1 MLNKTNTWT
10 PSLFRD
16 YKNAEHDACGI
27 VSVMEKRKIPTKEN
41 IDLCIQSLVKMN
53 HRAGFINGE
62 GDGIGIHI
70 DVPKALWNEK
80 LKSSGYNPTIV
91 DHPHFI
97 VGHFFLNKNE
107 NIVDLKNHIRTQLNN
122 ENFAILFES
131 DNVINSDAL
140 GPLGKQEEPLFWQVA
155 LIAENEVVNIEQT
168 LFSVTI
174 KIEENEAIHVASLS
188 RDHVVYKVLGAGD
201 TLVCLLQ

>member
-80 LKSSGYNPTIV
+80 LKVADIIQRLWIIPTLSLDI
-91 DHPHFI
+91 F
-97 VGHFFLNKNE
+97 
-107 NIVDLKNHIRTQLNN
+107 
-122 ENFAILFES
+122 S
-131 DNVINSDAL
+131 
-140 GPLGKQEEPLFWQVA
+140 KQKREY
-155 LIAENEVVNIEQT
+155 
-168 LFSVTI
+168 S
-174 KIEENEAIHVASLS
+174 
-188 RDHVVYKVLGAGD
+188 
-201 TLVCLLQ
+201 

>member
-91 DHPHFI
+91 MIPTLSLDI
-97 VGHFFLNKNE
+97 FF
-107 NIVDLKNHIRTQLNN
+107 
-122 ENFAILFES
+122 
-131 DNVINSDAL
+131 
-140 GPLGKQEEPLFWQVA
+140 
-155 LIAENEVVNIEQT
+155 
-168 LFSVTI
+168 
-174 KIEENEAIHVASLS
+174 
-188 RDHVVYKVLGAGD
+188 
-201 TLVCLLQ
+201 

>member
-16 YKNAEHDACGI
+16 YKMQNMMRGI

-80 LKSSGYNPTIV
+80 LKVADIIQRLWIIPT
-91 DHPHFI
+91 
-97 VGHFFLNKNE
+97 L
-107 NIVDLKNHIRTQLNN
+107 
-122 ENFAILFES
+122 
-131 DNVINSDAL
+131 
-140 GPLGKQEEPLFWQVA
+140 
-155 LIAENEVVNIEQT
+155 
-168 LFSVTI
+168 
-174 KIEENEAIHVASLS
+174 SL
-188 RDHVVYKVLGAGD
+188 DIF
-201 TLVCLLQ
+201 

>member
-1 MLNKTNTWT
+1 MRVESFPLWRN
-10 PSLFRD
+10 
-16 YKNAEHDACGI
+16 
-27 VSVMEKRKIPTKEN
+27 EKFLQKN

-70 DVPKALWNEK
+70 DVPKSLWNEK

-107 NIVDLKNHIRTQLNN
+107 NIVNLKIIFVHN
-122 ENFAILFES
+122 
-131 DNVINSDAL
+131 
-140 GPLGKQEEPLFWQVA
+140 
-155 LIAENEVVNIEQT
+155 
-168 LFSVTI
+168 
-174 KIEENEAIHVASLS
+174 
-188 RDHVVYKVLGAGD
+188 
-201 TLVCLLQ
+201 

>member
-16 YKNAEHDACGI
+16 YRNAEHDACGI

-70 DVPKALWNEK
+70 DVPKTLWNEK

-97 VGHFFLNKNE
+97 VGLFFSK
-107 NIVDLKNHIRTQLNN
+107 
-122 ENFAILFES
+122 
-131 DNVINSDAL
+131 
-140 GPLGKQEEPLFWQVA
+140 
-155 LIAENEVVNIEQT
+155 
-168 LFSVTI
+168 
-174 KIEENEAIHVASLS
+174 
-188 RDHVVYKVLGAGD
+188 
-201 TLVCLLQ
+201 

>member
-1 MLNKTNTWT
+1 MDTVFISRLQ
-10 PSLFRD
+10 
-16 YKNAEHDACGI
+16 NAEHDACGI

-70 DVPKALWNEK
+70 DVPKSLWNEK

-97 VGHFFLNKNE
+97 VGHFSKQNE
-107 NIVDLKNHIRTQLNN
+107 NIVNLKIIFVHN
-122 ENFAILFES
+122 
-131 DNVINSDAL
+131 
-140 GPLGKQEEPLFWQVA
+140 
-155 LIAENEVVNIEQT
+155 
-168 LFSVTI
+168 
-174 KIEENEAIHVASLS
+174 
-188 RDHVVYKVLGAGD
+188 
-201 TLVCLLQ
+201 